1 MAAEE
6 PVTSP
11 DQHRPTISKRLA
23 RLGAVVTIVALL
35 LMVAG
40 NHEGNVE
47 NIFLIATAAL
57 IFVILVAD
65 VVLRR
70 SGLKSD

>member
-1 MAAEE
+1 VAGDE

-40 NHEGNVE
+40 NHVGNVE

-57 IFVILVAD
+57 IFVMLVAD
-65 VVLRR
+65 VVLRK

>member
-1 MAAEE
+1 MAGEE

-11 DQHRPTISKRLA
+11 DQHRPIVSRRLA
-23 RLGAVVTIVALL
+23 RLGAVFTIVVLL
-35 LMVAG
+35 LMSIG
-40 NHEGNVE
+40 NHQGNVE

-57 IFVILVAD
+57 IFLMLVVD
-65 VVLRR
+65 VVLRK